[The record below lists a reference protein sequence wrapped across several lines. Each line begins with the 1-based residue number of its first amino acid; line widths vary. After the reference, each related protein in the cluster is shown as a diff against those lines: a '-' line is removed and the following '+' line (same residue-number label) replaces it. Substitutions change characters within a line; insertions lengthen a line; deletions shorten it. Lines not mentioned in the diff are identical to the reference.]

1 MTLNDAA
8 LEPVSGAAAR
18 QTTFTVVSE
27 RYDSALLLE
36 ATETHTTA
44 G

>member
-18 QTTFTVVSE
+18 QTTFTVESE
-27 RYDSALLLE
+27 RYDSALLLL